1 MKRDFS
7 NVKRVVVKLGTNILT
22 QNNAIDFDL
31 IERLAGQISSLHHA
45 GKKVLLVSSGAI
57 GIGAQQLKIN
67 RKITKTSLRQACA
80 AIGQPMLMHRYRLA
94 FQQYDIQIAQ
104 VLITKEIMDQRMTYN
119 NLSTAVDTLL
129 NLGVIP
135 IFNENDCVSTAEIGP
150 VFGDNDQLSAMI
162 ASKLEAELLV
172 LLSDIDAFYDANP
185 KENIGAKPLSV
196 ISEITP
202 EKIYNKRRSFI
213 KSMGCGLGALTMS
226 SVPLINNVKAN
237 TNLNK
242 PTSYKDITTYNNY
255 YEFGTSKSDPYRK
268 SKDFITKPWS
278 VKIEGEVEKS
288 LELPIEEILAIP
300 SEERV
305 LKLRC
310 VEGWSMV
317 IPWLGF
323 SLSELLNK
331 VKIKPSA
338 KYVEFETDY
347 NPEEMVGQRYPVLN
361 WPYIE
366 GLRIDEAMH
375 PLTTVVT
382 GLYGKSLPNQNG
394 APLRIFIP
402 WKYGFKSAKAI
413 VKIRLVKKM
422 PNSAWMN
429 ASPREYG
436 FYSNV
441 NPEVDHPRWSQA
453 TERIIGEGILAP
465 RVKTLMFNGY
475 GDEVAHLY
483 SGMNLKK
490 NY

>member
-22 QNNAIDFDL
+22 QNNAIDFYL

-202 EKIYNKRRSFI
+202 EIINCA
-213 KSMGCGLGALTMS
+213 GGAGS
-226 SVPLINNVKAN
+226 SYS
-237 TNLNK
+237 T
-242 PTSYKDITTYNNY
+242 
-255 YEFGTSKSDPYRK
+255 GGMK
-268 SKDFITKPWS
+268 SKIKAVEIAQKAGCETIITHGR
-278 VKIEGEVEKS
+278 I
-288 LELPIEEILAIP
+288 
-300 SEERV
+300 ERV
-305 LKLRC
+305 LPRIMDGEPLGTLFLSKGKLKSRSRWILYAT
-310 VEGWSMV
+310 VKGRITVDEGAHKA
-317 IPWLGF
+317 
-323 SLSELLNK
+323 LLN
-331 VKIKPSA
+331 
-338 KYVEFETDY
+338 
-347 NPEEMVGQRYPVLN
+347 R
-361 WPYIE
+361 
-366 GLRIDEAMH
+366 
-375 PLTTVVT
+375 
-382 GLYGKSLPNQNG
+382 KSLLPSGIVTIDGNFSKGDVVLINDQ
-394 APLRIFIP
+394 F
-402 WKYGFKSAKAI
+402 KAI
-413 VKIRLVKKM
+413 AGSSSIEMQKMMGVHSKECKNISRGVKRDSIARSADIVK
-422 PNSAWMN
+422 
-429 ASPREYG
+429 
-436 FYSNV
+436 
-441 NPEVDHPRWSQA
+441 
-453 TERIIGEGILAP
+453 L
-465 RVKTLMFNGY
+465 
-475 GDEVAHLY
+475 
-483 SGMNLKK
+483 
-490 NY
+490 